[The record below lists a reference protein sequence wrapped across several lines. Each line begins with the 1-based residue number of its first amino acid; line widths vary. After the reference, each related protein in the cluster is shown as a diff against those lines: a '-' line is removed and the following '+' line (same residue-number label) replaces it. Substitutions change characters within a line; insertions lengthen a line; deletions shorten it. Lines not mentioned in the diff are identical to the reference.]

1 MKLLKA
7 TVSLLLATIMIF
19 SCCSTAFAV
28 VDDSYDHLPQVYV
41 TGFASAN
48 IYYEDDPD
56 KSPLFW
62 PLDTDRI
69 LGNLKNTGDYLLKS
83 VKNREP
89 NFMKTFV
96 YNFLWDSLGMLRFN
110 PDGSMADGVTVEP
123 TVLTYEGDGKYTF
136 NYDSRR
142 GPLEI
147 APLLDDY
154 IEQVKA
160 ETGSDKIELVGSS
173 YGVNVVIAYLY
184 TYQESLDDI
193 DSVLLCVPSTKGIGF
208 FGELLSGELNVDST
222 ALTDFISDK
231 VNSDVISDFLYLLD
245 DAGYLDLFLKAMAVP
260 VLRKAVYE
268 GLLDFARDA
277 IATIPAIWV
286 TVSDEYFES
295 ALITMY
301 GEDYADPS
309 QPYANLIAEMT
320 DYHNNVLV
328 EAENIILGTKEK
340 YKDLNI
346 SIISKYGTPA
356 IPISKNG
363 NLMEDGFATVA
374 VSSFGATCAR
384 YGEKLPADYVQAE
397 YSEYNFMSPERNID
411 ASTAL
416 LPFNTWF
423 IDGLGHS
430 QKNEDY
436 WKLVDAIV
444 YEDLDVFSSAQ
455 WPQFLK
461 VSDEDAE
468 RLIPV
473 TETPEAEETLY
484 DKIWNIFRTI
494 VLLPKTIWNKISGR

>member
-1 MKLLKA
+1 MKLLKSA
-7 TVSLLLATIMIF
+7 LCVIMAVITIF
-19 SCCSTAFAV
+19 SCCSVALAAT
-28 VDDSYDHLPQVYV
+28 DSYDHLPQVYV

-48 IYYEDDPD
+48 IYYEDDPE
-56 KSPLFW
+56 KKPLFY
-62 PLDTDRI
+62 PIDTNRI
-69 LGNLKNTGDYLLKS
+69 LGNLKNSGEYLKKA
-83 VKNREP
+83 VKEREP

-96 YNFLWDSLGMLRFN
+96 YNFLMDSLGMLRFN
-110 PDGSMADGVTVEP
+110 PDGSMAEGVTVEP
-123 TVLTYEGDGKYTF
+123 TVLSYDGDGKYTF
-136 NYDSRR
+136 YYDSRR
-142 GPLEI
+142 GPLEL

-184 TYQESLDDI
+184 SYQDSLEDI
-193 DSVLLCVPSTKGIGF
+193 DSVLLCVPSTKGISF
-208 FGELLSGELNVDST
+208 FGELLSGEFNVNST
-222 ALTDFISDK
+222 ALVDFITDK
-231 VNSDVISDFLYLLD
+231 VNLGILADWLYLYD
-245 DAGYLDLFLKAMAVP
+245 DAGYLNLFLKAMAIP

-268 GLLDFARDA
+268 GLLEFAREA

-286 TVSDEYFES
+286 TVGDEYFES

-301 GEDYADPS
+301 GEDYASPD
-309 QPYANLIAEMT
+309 QPYADLIAEMT
-320 DYHNNVLV
+320 EYHNNVIM
-328 EAENIILGTKEK
+328 EAENIILGTMEN

-356 IPISKNG
+356 IPLSKNG
-363 NLMEDGFATVA
+363 NLMEDGFATVE

-384 YGEKLPADYVQAE
+384 YNETLPADYKQAK
-397 YSEYNFMSPERNID
+397 YSEYNFMSPAGNID
-411 ASTAL
+411 ASTGV

-444 YEDLDVFSSAQ
+444 YEDLNVFSDPEH
-455 WPQFLK
+455 PQFLK
-461 VSDEDAE
+461 VSDEDPE

-473 TETPEAEETLY
+473 TAPEEKKVTLY
-484 DKIWNIFRTI
+484 DKLWNIVRTI
-494 VLLPKTIWNKISGR
+494 VLLPKTLWNKVFGK

>member
-1 MKLLKA
+1 MKLFKSAL
-7 TVSLLLATIMIF
+7 SLLMAVIMIF
-19 SCCSTAFAV
+19 SCCSVALAAT
-28 VDDSYDHLPQVYV
+28 DEYDHLPQVYV

-48 IYYEDDPD
+48 IYFENDPD

-62 PLDTDRI
+62 PLDTERI
-69 LGNLKNTGDYLLKS
+69 LGNLKNSGNYLLKS
-83 VKNREP
+83 VKEREP

-96 YNFLWDSLGMLRFN
+96 YNFLNDSLGMLKFN
-110 PDGSMADGVTVEP
+110 PDGSMYEGVTVEP

-136 NYDSRR
+136 YYDSRR
-142 GPLEI
+142 GPLEL

-154 IEQVKA
+154 IEQVK
-160 ETGSDKIELVGSS
+160 EHSGSDKIELVGSS

-184 TYQESLDDI
+184 TYQESLEDI

-208 FGELLSGELNVDST
+208 FGELLSGELNVDPT

-231 VNSDVISDFLYLLD
+231 VDSEFIGDFLYLLD
-245 DAGYLDLFLKAMAVP
+245 DAGYLDIFLKAMAIP

-268 GLLDFARDA
+268 GLLQFARET

-295 ALITMY
+295 ALVTMY
-301 GEDYADPS
+301 GEDYADS
-309 QPYANLIAEMT
+309 DQPYAALIAEMT
-320 DYHNNVLV
+320 DYHNDVLV
-328 EAENIILGTKEK
+328 EAENIILGTMEK
-340 YKDLNI
+340 YEGLNI

-384 YGEKLPADYVQAE
+384 YNETLPADYKQAK
-397 YSEYNFMSPERNID
+397 YSEYNFMSPAGNID

-444 YEDLDVFSSAQ
+444 YDDLDVFSSSE

-468 RLIPV
+468 RLVPV
-473 TETPEAEETLY
+473 TAPEEEKLTFY
-484 DKIWNIFRTI
+484 DKVWNVVRTI
-494 VLLPKTIWNKISGR
+494 VLLPKTIWNKLFDR

>member
-1 MKLLKA
+1 MKIFKSAICLI
-7 TVSLLLATIMIF
+7 LATIMIF
-19 SCCSTAFAV
+19 SCCNSALAV
-28 VDDSYDHLPQVYV
+28 KDYDHLPQVYV

-48 IYYEDDPD
+48 IYFENDPD

-69 LGNLKNTGDYLLKS
+69 LGNLKNTGDYLNKA
-83 VKNREP
+83 VKEREP

-96 YNFLWDSLGMLRFN
+96 YNFLNDSLGMLKFN
-110 PDGSMADGVTVEP
+110 PDGSMYEGVTVEP

-136 NYDSRR
+136 YYDSRR
-142 GPLEI
+142 GPLEL

-160 ETGSDKIELVGSS
+160 ATGSDKIELVGSS

-184 TYQESLDDI
+184 SYQDSLEDI
-193 DSVLLCVPSTKGIGF
+193 DSVLLCVPSTKGISF
-208 FGELLSGELNVDST
+208 FGELLSGELNIDST
-222 ALTDFISDK
+222 ALTDFIADK
-231 VNSDVISDFLYLLD
+231 VDSEFIGNFLYLLD
-245 DAGYLDLFLKAMAVP
+245 DAGYLKLFLKAMAIP

-268 GLLDFARDA
+268 GLLEFAREV

-286 TVSDEYFES
+286 TVGDEYFES

-301 GEDYADPS
+301 GEDYASDD
-309 QPYANLIAEMT
+309 QPYADLIDEMT
-320 DYHNNVLV
+320 DYHNNVLM
-328 EAENIILGTKEK
+328 EAENIILGTMEN
-340 YKDLNI
+340 YEDLNI
-346 SIISKYGTPA
+346 SIISKYGSPA
-356 IPISKNG
+356 LPISKNG
-363 NLMEDGFATVA
+363 NLMEDGFATVE

-384 YGEKLPADYVQAE
+384 YNETLPSDYKQVK

-444 YEDLDVFSSAQ
+444 YEDLNVFSSAE

-473 TETPEAEETLY
+473 TAPEEEELTFYGKL
-484 DKIWNIFRTI
+484 WNVVRTI
-494 VLLPKTIWNKISGR
+494 VLLPKTIWNKISNR